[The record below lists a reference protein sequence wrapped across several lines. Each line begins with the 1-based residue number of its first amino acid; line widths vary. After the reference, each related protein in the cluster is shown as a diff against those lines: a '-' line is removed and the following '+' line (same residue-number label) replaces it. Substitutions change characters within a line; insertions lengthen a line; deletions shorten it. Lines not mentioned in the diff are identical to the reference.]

1 MKKNL
6 AGLQN
11 DGGPTVDFSINT
23 SQSGSI
29 SEPSIENPT
38 VEFQVTRPPND
49 DTNLK
54 SASADLNT
62 IEHTP
67 MPGPAKGVVPDTFLF
82 DETKVNVADQ
92 ARSKSAAAA
101 STASR
106 KLSSKKHKSIVG
118 RTIGDYRIDCEL
130 GRGGMGVVY
139 RAHHEK
145 LRRDVAIKMILG
157 AASCDQLVVE
167 RFETEARAV
176 ANLQHPNVVQL
187 FEFGSLDDSPFFALE
202 YIDGGTLAERIKE
215 FPMDSKE
222 AAKLVESLARA
233 MQVAHQRGIL
243 HRDLKPAN
251 ILLTADGI
259 PKISDFGLAKELL
272 SDKQDETKTGTVM
285 GTPSFMSPEQAM
297 GNISELSGATDQ
309 YSLGAILY
317 ACISG
322 RPPFMSSTTIET
334 ISQVVHKEPIPPR
347 QLSVSIPVDLET
359 ICLKTLHKE
368 PAKRYANC
376 EELAN
381 DIKRFLNDEP
391 ILARPVSKLERGW
404 RWCRRNPKIAIPSA
418 MAGIFILST
427 ATIASWAWAVT
438 SAQAA
443 VIAEERDNVKIQR
456 DDAQRQRDEADKQ
469 RLIANQQKAVAEDNE
484 KIAQKQ
490 AQLALKNIQFVVT
503 DVDKLLRDQAGMSEI
518 RLGVLESVSKK
529 WDELNVEMAGGVR
542 GEAIPT
548 LMAVRQLMAIT
559 FRELDRL
566 QQASAEFSK
575 LEEMA
580 RERIAVK
587 GRNDATRTNLA
598 KVLMNASQL
607 YRRQDDPQTGIK
619 KLEDSIELVRE
630 VIRDP
635 QPEEGSP
642 SKNEILQLLAATTQN
657 LGVEFLREGRILE
670 TEKAFT
676 ESLDANSK
684 ALEEIRSQPGF
695 NELNENEKDTK
706 TAALKMAMDKSRL
719 GLAYIQLR
727 LGKTDESLPLYKV
740 AIESRREIFQRRP
753 NMLIMKSELAGH
765 LKIYGKSLMWLNRL
779 AEAEAPL
786 RESLK
791 LSEESWEAD
800 PEKVDLK
807 RGLSEALYLFG
818 WLRELQNNNSE
829 AISQFERSRLLREQL
844 SKVSPD
850 EKNQINLMLSE
861 ATVGNIV
868 SAKKIADE
876 LGAKKELNSELHLE
890 RARTL
895 ALLSKFASD
904 DQKQQLKNEAL
915 DALERSVKEGFS
927 DPFRIKVEPELLSI
941 HDSPRFASVITQLSE
956 KAKK

>member
-1 MKKNL
+1 MKKNA
-6 AGLQN
+6 AGHQD

-23 SQSGSI
+23 SQTGSTT
-29 SEPSIENPT
+29 EPTTENPT
-38 VEFQVTRPPND
+38 VEFQVTRSPNG
-49 DTNLK
+49 DTDVQ
-54 SASADLNT
+54 SAAADLNT

-67 MPGPAKGVVPDTFLF
+67 LPGPAKGVVPETFF
-82 DETKVNVADQ
+82 VEETRADVANHDRSD
-92 ARSKSAAAA
+92 AAVASTSKS
-101 STASR
+101 R
-106 KLSSKKHKSIVG
+106 NLSSKKHKSIVG
-118 RTIGDYRIDCEL
+118 KTIGDYRIDSEL

-157 AASCDQLVVE
+157 AASSDSRVVE

-202 YIDGGTLAERIKE
+202 YVDGGTLAERIRE
-215 FPMDSKE
+215 LPMDSKE
-222 AAKLVESLARA
+222 AARIVESLARA

-251 ILLTADGI
+251 ILLTVDGV
-259 PKISDFGLAKELL
+259 PKISDFGLAKELV

-297 GNISELSGATDQ
+297 GSISELSGATDQ

-376 EELAN
+376 DELAN
-381 DIKRFLNDEP
+381 DLKRFLNDEP

-418 MAGIFILST
+418 MAGIFILAT

-443 VIAEERDNVKIQR
+443 VISQERDNVKN
-456 DDAQRQRDEADKQ
+456 QRDEAQLQRDEAVKQ
-469 RLIANQQKAVAEDNE
+469 RLIATQQKAVAEDNE
-484 KIAQKQ
+484 RIAQKQ

-503 DVDKLLRDQAGMSEI
+503 DVDKMLRDQAGMSEI
-518 RLGVLESVSKK
+518 RLSILESVSKK
-529 WDELNVEMAGGVR
+529 WDDLNVEMAGGVR

-548 LMAVRQLMAIT
+548 LMAVRQLMAST
-559 FRELDRL
+559 FRDLDRL

-575 LEEMA
+575 LEVMA

-598 KVLMNASQL
+598 KVLMNASAL

-619 KLEDSIELVRE
+619 KLEESIELVRE

-657 LGVEFLREGRILE
+657 LGVELLREGRIAE
-670 TEKAFT
+670 TEKAFS

-684 ALEEIRSQPGF
+684 ALGEIRSQPGF
-695 NELNENEKDTK
+695 PELNENEKDTK
-706 TAALKMAMDKSRL
+706 TAALQMAMDKSRL

-727 LGKTDESLPLYKV
+727 LGKTEESLPIYKA

-753 NMLIMKSELAGH
+753 KMLVMKSELAGH
-765 LKIYGKSLMWLNRL
+765 LKIFGKSLMWLNRL
-779 AEAEAPL
+779 DEAEAPL

-807 RGLSEALYLFG
+807 RAYSESLYLFG
-818 WLRELQNNNSE
+818 WLRELQGQSPE

-861 ATVGNIV
+861 ATVGNLE
-868 SAKKIADE
+868 SAKKLADE
-876 LGAKKELNSELHLE
+876 LGTKKEANAELHLE

-895 ALLSKFASD
+895 ALLSKSAPED
-904 DQKQQLKNEAL
+904 RKPQLKNEAL

-927 DPFRIKVEPELLSI
+927 DPFRIKVEPELFPI
-941 HDSPRFASVITQLSE
+941 HDSPRFTAVIAELTE